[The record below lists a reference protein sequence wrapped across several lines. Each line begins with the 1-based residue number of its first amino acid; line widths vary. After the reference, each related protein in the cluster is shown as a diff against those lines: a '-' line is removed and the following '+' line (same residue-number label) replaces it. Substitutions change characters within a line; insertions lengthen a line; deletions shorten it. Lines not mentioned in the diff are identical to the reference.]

1 MGSNDHYLG
10 EKARKILERVLD
22 HAGRDLN
29 SHLFKHSVKVGIQ
42 FNISKITKFLRK
54 GKKTS

>member
-22 HAGRDLN
+22 HVGRDLN
-29 SHLFKHSVKVGIQ
+29 LHLFKHSVKVGIQ
-42 FNISKITKFLRK
+42 FNI
-54 GKKTS
+54 

>member
-29 SHLFKHSVKVGIQ
+29 SHLFKDSVKVGIQ

-54 GKKTS
+54 GKKKS